1 MFKPDCKVFEER
13 REIFFNKLN
22 GKAAI
27 IPSSNLVRHHA
38 DCEYPFRQDSNFWYL
53 TGFDEPDSIALFLS
67 HKPKGERFILFVAPK
82 DILSEVWHGFRW
94 GIEGA
99 EREFKAD
106 VAHSI
111 NDFKNLLPVYIS
123 DTEEIVYS
131 IGKHTK
137 IEKIVLEI
145 FSQQLEASSRLSLIH
160 I

>member
-1 MFKPDCKVFEER
+1 MFKTDTKVFEER
-13 REIFFNKLN
+13 REIFLRKLN

-27 IPSSNLVRHHA
+27 IPSSCLVKHHA

-82 DILSEVWHGFRW
+82 DIISEVWHGFRW

-106 VAHSI
+106 KAHSI
-111 NDFKNLLPVYIS
+111 NDFKRLLPSYIKDS
-123 DTEEIVYS
+123 EEIVYWR
-131 IGKHTK
+131 
-137 IEKIVLEI
+137 V
-145 FSQQLEASSRLSLIH
+145 
-160 I
+160 